1 VDVIVAESKRRG
13 LATLIEPAFTSY
25 PFAIHAGVDG
35 LLHNDH
41 YLLEL
46 TPPAAQLDR
55 ADNLNAG
62 SPAYHAVCTV
72 DPASTDVTAYGAQLA
87 KSNTALMPTLSM
99 EATADGLDVPNP
111 WSAPSAA
118 LIKAADLDNPV
129 DPSAG
134 GAPFLAT
141 IPADRRKP
149 VRDCALHKEALD
161 ARLYQLGA
169 KFLAGSSATNYGIMP
184 GSGLHLELALL
195 HRIGLS
201 QREAIAAATSNFAD
215 IYGWRD
221 IGRIESGRVAD
232 VLILDADPRN
242 DLEALDH
249 INIMVFR
256 GAVLNRKLLFD
267 AREAK

>member
-13 LATLIEPAFTSY
+13 LATFIEPAFTSY
-25 PFAIHAGVDG
+25 PYAIHAGVDG

-55 ADNLNAG
+55 ADNLSAG
-62 SPAYHAVCTV
+62 SAAYQAVCAV
-72 DPASTDVTAYGAQLA
+72 DPASSEVAAYGAQLA

-118 LIKAADLDNPV
+118 LINAVDLDNPV
-129 DPSAG
+129 DPSTG
-134 GAPFLAT
+134 TAPFLAS
-141 IPADRRKP
+141 IAAERRKP
-149 VRDCALHKEALD
+149 VRDCAWHKEALD

-169 KFLAGSSATNYGIMP
+169 KFLAGSAVTNYGIMP
-184 GSGLHLELALL
+184 GSGLHLELAPL

-201 QREAIAAATSNFAD
+201 PARGDRRGDKQLCRYLWLAGCWSHRAGT
-215 IYGWRD
+215 R
-221 IGRIESGRVAD
+221 GRRAH
-232 VLILDADPRN
+232 P
-242 DLEALDH
+242 
-249 INIMVFR
+249 
-256 GAVLNRKLLFD
+256 
-267 AREAK
+267 